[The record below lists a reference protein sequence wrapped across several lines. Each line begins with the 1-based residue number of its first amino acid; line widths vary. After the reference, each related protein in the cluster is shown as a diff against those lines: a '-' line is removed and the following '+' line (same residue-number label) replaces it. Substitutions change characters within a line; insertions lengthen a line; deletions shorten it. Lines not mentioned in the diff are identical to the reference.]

1 MKALKNIQES
11 VKNFEEEYRSISQD
25 EFIKNLKDNL
35 KSKLVKEK

>member
-35 KSKLVKEK
+35 KSKLDKEK